1 MSQRDHRIPSY
12 AEDHVVTE
20 HSQFSGHAGQLVQ
33 RTELKSGVVQ
43 LTLDR
48 PEKLNALTEP
58 LVSQLH
64 AHLGDV
70 AADPTCRVV
79 VLTGAGRGFCAG
91 LDLGGFG
98 TIPGTEEFGRTHQT
112 WATQRTIAA
121 LVQVIRRLPQPVIAA
136 VNGPAAG
143 GGLALVC
150 ASDIRIAASTAVFS
164 TSFIRVGVSGCD
176 IGTSWMLPR
185 LVGAARAHELMLTS
199 RRFDAAEALRIGLV
213 TDVVE
218 PDALASAVAA
228 TADSLLAA
236 PPLSLSL
243 TKQGMWLALEV
254 PSFDAMVEVE
264 NRQQVLA
271 SATADA
277 GEAMASYL
285 SRRPAEYRNR

>member
-1 MSQRDHRIPSY
+1 M
-12 AEDHVVTE
+12 TE
-20 HSQFSGHAGQLVQ
+20 QPAADSRAGDQVQ
-33 RTELKSGVVQ
+33 RAELQPGVVQ
-43 LTLDR
+43 LTLCR

-58 LVSQLH
+58 LVTQLH
-64 AHLGDV
+64 AHLCDV
-70 AADPTCRVV
+70 AGDPTCRVV

-112 WATQRTIAA
+112 WATQRAIAA

-143 GGLALVC
+143 GGLGLVC

-164 TSFIRVGVSGCD
+164 TSFIRIGVTGCD

-218 PDALASAVAA
+218 PGALSGAVAA
-228 TADSLLAA
+228 MADSLLAA

-264 NRQQVLA
+264 NRQQVLT

-277 GEAMASYL
+277 AEAMASYL
-285 SRRPAEYRNR
+285 ARRAAEYRNS

>member
-1 MSQRDHRIPSY
+1 
-12 AEDHVVTE
+12 VTE
-20 HSQFSGHAGQLVQ
+20 HAEDSSHPDVLVRRAVLQ
-33 RTELKSGVVQ
+33 PAVVQ
-43 LTLDR
+43 LTLCR

-64 AHLGDV
+64 SHLHQL
-70 AADPTCRVV
+70 AADPACRVV

-98 TIPGTEEFGRTHQT
+98 TIPGTEEFGPTHQT
-112 WATQRTIAA
+112 WATQRAIAA
-121 LVQVIRRLPQPVIAA
+121 LVQAIRRLPQPVIAA

-218 PDALASAVAA
+218 PDALAGTVAA
-228 TADSLLAA
+228 MADSLLAA

-271 SATADA
+271 AATADA
-277 GEAMASYL
+277 SEAMASYL
-285 SRRPAEYRNR
+285 ARRPADYHNR

>member
-1 MSQRDHRIPSY
+1 M
-12 AEDHVVTE
+12 TE
-20 HSQFSGHAGQLVQ
+20 HPEAVGHPGELVQ
-33 RTELKSGVVQ
+33 RTELQPGVVQ
-43 LTLDR
+43 LTLCR

-64 AHLGDV
+64 SHLGGV

-98 TIPGTEEFGRTHQT
+98 TIPGTEDFGRTHQT
-112 WATQRTIAA
+112 WATQRAIAA

-164 TSFIRVGVSGCD
+164 TSFIRIGVSGCD

-218 PDALASAVAA
+218 PDALPDAVAA
-228 TADSLLAA
+228 LAGSLLAA

-271 SATADA
+271 SATTDA

-285 SRRPAEYRNR
+285 ARRSAVYHNR

>member
-1 MSQRDHRIPSY
+1 MSEPA
-12 AEDHVVTE
+12 AE
-20 HSQFSGHAGQLVQ
+20 LVL
-33 RTELKSGVVQ
+33 RSEPRPGVVQ
-43 LTLDR
+43 LTLSR
-48 PEKLNALTEP
+48 PDKLNALTAE
-58 LVSQLH
+58 LVAQLH
-64 AHLGDV
+64 DHLRAL
-70 AADPTCRVV
+70 AAEATCRVV

-91 LDLGGFG
+91 LDLTGFG
-98 TIPGTEEFGRTHQT
+98 VVAGTENFGRTQQT

-121 LVQVIRRLPQPVIAA
+121 LVQEIRRLPQPVIAA

-150 ASDIRIAASTAVFS
+150 ASDIRIASSAAVFA
-164 TSFIRVGVSGCD
+164 TSFIRIGVTGCD

-213 TDVVE
+213 TDVAE
-218 PDALASAVAA
+218 PAELAARVAA
-228 TADSLLAA
+228 MTDSLLTA

-254 PSFDAMVEVE
+254 SSFDAMIELE
-264 NRQQVLA
+264 NRQQVLT

-277 GEAMASYL
+277 AEAMASYVG
-285 SRRPAEYRNR
+285 RRAAAYRNQ

>member
-1 MSQRDHRIPSY
+1 M
-12 AEDHVVTE
+12 TE
-20 HSQFSGHAGQLVQ
+20 HAEAHSHAGELVQ
-33 RTELKSGVVQ
+33 RAELRPGVVQ
-43 LTLDR
+43 LTLCR

-64 AHLGDV
+64 ERLREV
-70 AADPTCRVV
+70 AADPACRVL

-98 TIPGTEEFGRTHQT
+98 TIPGTEDFGRTHQT

-121 LVQVIRRLPQPVIAA
+121 LVQEIRRLPQPVIAA

-164 TSFIRVGVSGCD
+164 TSFIRIGVSGCD

-213 TDVVE
+213 TEVVE
-218 PDALASAVAA
+218 PGALPGAVAA
-228 TADSLLAA
+228 MTGSLLAA

-254 PSFDAMVEVE
+254 PSFDAMVEIE

-271 SATADA
+271 SSTADA
-277 GEAMASYL
+277 REAMASYL
-285 SRRPAEYRNR
+285 ERRPARYSNH

>member
-1 MSQRDHRIPSY
+1 MTERAEAPSHPG
-12 AEDHVVTE
+12 D
-20 HSQFSGHAGQLVQ
+20 LVL
-33 RTELKSGVVQ
+33 RSELQPGVVQ
-43 LTLDR
+43 LTLCR

-64 AHLGDV
+64 SHLRDV
-70 AADPTCRVV
+70 AADPACRVL

-112 WATQRTIAA
+112 WATQRAIAA
-121 LVQVIRRLPQPVIAA
+121 LVQEMRRLPQPVIAA

-164 TSFIRVGVSGCD
+164 TSFIRIGVSGCD

-199 RRFDAAEALRIGLV
+199 RRFDAGEALRIGLV

-218 PDALASAVAA
+218 PDALPGAVAA
-228 TADSLLAA
+228 MAGSLLAA

-243 TKQGMWLALEV
+243 TKQGMWLALEI

-285 SRRPAEYRNR
+285 GRRPAEYRNR

>member
-1 MSQRDHRIPSY
+1 M
-12 AEDHVVTE
+12 TE
-20 HSQFSGHAGQLVQ
+20 HDETSSQPGELVQ
-33 RTELKSGVVQ
+33 RTALQPGVAL
-43 LTLDR
+43 LTLCR
-48 PEKLNALTEP
+48 PEKLNALTQP

-64 AHLGDV
+64 SHLRDL
-70 AADPTCRVV
+70 AADRACRVV

-112 WATQRTIAA
+112 WATQRAIAA
-121 LVQVIRRLPQPVIAA
+121 LVQEIRRLPQPVIAA

-218 PDALASAVAA
+218 PGALSGAVAA
-228 TADSLLAA
+228 MADSLLAA

-277 GEAMASYL
+277 GEAMKSYL
-285 SRRPAEYRNR
+285 ARRPAMYGNR

>member
-1 MSQRDHRIPSY
+1 M
-12 AEDHVVTE
+12 TE
-20 HSQFSGHAGQLVQ
+20 HDESSSQPGELVQ
-33 RTELKSGVVQ
+33 RTALQPGVAQ
-43 LTLDR
+43 LTLCR

-64 AHLGDV
+64 SHLRDL
-70 AADPTCRVV
+70 AADRACRVV

-98 TIPGTEEFGRTHQT
+98 PIPGTEEFGRTHQT
-112 WATQRTIAA
+112 WATQRAIAA
-121 LVQVIRRLPQPVIAA
+121 LVQEIRRLPQPVIAA

-218 PDALASAVAA
+218 PGALSGAVAA
-228 TADSLLAA
+228 MADSLLAA

-277 GEAMASYL
+277 GEAMKSYL
-285 SRRPAEYRNR
+285 ARRPAVYGNR